1 MTRILNGYAIYGDSE
16 HQNIMQT
23 EIELKQSIDKET
35 MEQAFRAALEQATLI
50 NVRLAWKDNCL
61 YFVENHS
68 VFYLSDEDRITLG
81 ENNGGFLL
89 SACAHGKKLTIASVH
104 ALADGVLLFPF
115 IRLVL
120 MNYLGLL
127 GECIFDKQIAHLASR
142 LSGDMTGEGM
152 LLEKLQEIRISEE
165 KIQKC
170 FRLSALEGGNEQ
182 EYKVITL
189 GLDAGKMSTSKISQV
204 AQIIRKQI
212 NKLNIDGTPISCS
225 LVYDMRSR
233 LKISEPLHECY
244 SFISIPFEDGE
255 FEDKWKQLEFDGK
268 MSENMARELP
278 IWLKLSSED
287 MFPESKRRLCNRIS
301 RKQEQYQDTFS
312 ISNIAFT
319 NKLDRLNNYIESIST
334 CIAVGSRDILL
345 EMNQLGDTICLSVSY
360 IRVAESVVSAFI
372 DEMRQLDIL
381 KFEKTVKPI
390 AVSMTLPN

>member
-1 MTRILNGYAIYGDSE
+1 
-16 HQNIMQT
+16 
-23 EIELKQSIDKET
+23 
-35 MEQAFRAALEQATLI
+35 
-50 NVRLAWKDNCL
+50 
-61 YFVENHS
+61 
-68 VFYLSDEDRITLG
+68 
-81 ENNGGFLL
+81 
-89 SACAHGKKLTIASVH
+89 
-104 ALADGVLLFPF
+104 
-115 IRLVL
+115 
-120 MNYLGLL
+120 
-127 GECIFDKQIAHLASR
+127 
-142 LSGDMTGEGM
+142 
-152 LLEKLQEIRISEE
+152 
-165 KIQKC
+165 
-170 FRLSALEGGNEQ
+170 
-182 EYKVITL
+182 
-189 GLDAGKMSTSKISQV
+189 
-204 AQIIRKQI
+204 
-212 NKLNIDGTPISCS
+212 
-225 LVYDMRSR
+225 MRSR

-334 CIAVGSRDILL
+334 CIAVGSRDMLL